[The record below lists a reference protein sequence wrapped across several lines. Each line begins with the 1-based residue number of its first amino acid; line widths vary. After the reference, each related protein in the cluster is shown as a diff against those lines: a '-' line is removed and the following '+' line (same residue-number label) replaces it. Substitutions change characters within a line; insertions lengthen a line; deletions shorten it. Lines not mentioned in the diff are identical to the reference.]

1 MGLGERKTP
10 PAFPTSG
17 NLLLSVEPLSEA
29 RTRLTDFFSSLLDLP
44 PDTPLHFYILE
55 KERPMREPQPT
66 NYYMLLELLPTATEA
81 EIKKAWHEQIQVW
94 HPDRFTHS
102 PTLHR
107 KAETRTQLINQA
119 YQTLSDPVARTSYD
133 AKTQPSPSH
142 RPPPTPPSA
151 PSSGSY
157 APPPPRPQQTPRSRQ
172 GPRGP
177 QSLMMLSRQGQPK
190 TMVPAITMLVD
201 TREHLPYEFR
211 GLVRIAG
218 TIRQTLPAGDY
229 AIAEAPE
236 IFCVE
241 RRGVEEFNTI
251 FSNPSDNRPRFL
263 RELEP
268 LLAFPHRFLVIEG
281 TIQYSKGGGRL
292 GEYHKNGMMDLLDA
306 LTARYGIKIIY
317 SDSREEAEE
326 RVANLAAM
334 HYAYHFAE
342 QEGFGRCLTEN
353 DL

>member
-1 MGLGERKTP
+1 
-10 PAFPTSG
+10 
-17 NLLLSVEPLSEA
+17 
-29 RTRLTDFFSSLLDLP
+29 
-44 PDTPLHFYILE
+44 
-55 KERPMREPQPT
+55 MREERII
-66 NYYMLLELLPTATEA
+66 NYYTLLELLPTATEA

-94 HPDRFTHS
+94 HPDRFAHA

-133 AKTQPSPSH
+133 AKTQTSA
-142 RPPPTPPSA
+142 PPKPAARPTPAAP
-151 PSSGSY
+151 PSSGTYSTT
-157 APPPPRPQQTPRSRQ
+157 PPRPERTQRSSQ
-172 GPRGP
+172 DPRGP

-190 TMVPAITMLVD
+190 TMVPPITMLVD
-201 TREHLPYEFR
+201 PQEHFPYEFQ

-218 TIRQTLPAGDY
+218 TIQQPLPAGDY

-251 FSNPSDNRPRFL
+251 YSNPSDNRLRFL

-281 TIQYSKGGGRL
+281 TIHYSKSGGRL
-292 GEYHKNGMMDLLDA
+292 GQYHKNGMMDFLDS

-317 SDSREEAEE
+317 SDSRDEAEE
-326 RVANLAAM
+326 RVANLAAL
-334 HYAYHFAE
+334 HYAYYFAE
-342 QEGFGRCLTEN
+342 QQGFGRCIKED

>member
-1 MGLGERKTP
+1 MRDERT
-10 PAFPTSG
+10 
-17 NLLLSVEPLSEA
+17 
-29 RTRLTDFFSSLLDLP
+29 
-44 PDTPLHFYILE
+44 
-55 KERPMREPQPT
+55 T
-66 NYYMLLELLPTATEA
+66 NYYTVLELLPTATLTD
-81 EIKKAWHEQIQVW
+81 IKKAWHEQLQVW
-94 HPDRFTHS
+94 HPDRFNHS
-102 PTLHR
+102 PALHR
-107 KAETRTQLINQA
+107 KAEARTQLINQA
-119 YQTLSDPVARTSYD
+119 YQTLSDSTLRTRYD
-133 AKTQPSPSH
+133 AATQNAPST
-142 RPPPTPPSA
+142 TPPA
-151 PSSGSY
+151 RPS
-157 APPPPRPQQTPRSRQ
+157 PPPRPQPAPRSRQ
-172 GPRGP
+172 DPRGP

-201 TREHLPYEFR
+201 TREHLPYEFQ

-241 RRGVEEFNTI
+241 RRRVEEFNTI

-281 TIQYSKGGGRL
+281 TIQFNKAGGRL
-292 GEYHKNGMMDLLDA
+292 GQYHKNGMMDFLDG

-317 SDSREEAEE
+317 SDNREEAEE
-326 RVANLAAM
+326 RVANLAAL

-342 QEGFGRCLTEN
+342 QLGFGRCLKED

>member
-1 MGLGERKTP
+1 MRDERT
-10 PAFPTSG
+10 
-17 NLLLSVEPLSEA
+17 
-29 RTRLTDFFSSLLDLP
+29 
-44 PDTPLHFYILE
+44 
-55 KERPMREPQPT
+55 T
-66 NYYMLLELLPTATEA
+66 NYYTVLELLPTATLA
-81 EIKKAWHEQIQVW
+81 DIKKAWHEQLQVW
-94 HPDRFTHS
+94 HPDRFNHS
-102 PTLHR
+102 PALHR
-107 KAETRTQLINQA
+107 KAEARTQLINQA
-119 YQTLSDPVARTSYD
+119 YQTLSDSTLRARYD
-133 AKTQPSPSH
+133 AATQNAPST
-142 RPPPTPPSA
+142 TPPA
-151 PSSGSY
+151 RPS
-157 APPPPRPQQTPRSRQ
+157 PPPRPQPAPRSRQ
-172 GPRGP
+172 DPRGP

-201 TREHLPYEFR
+201 THEHLPYEFQ

-218 TIRQTLPAGDY
+218 TIRQPLPAGDY

-241 RRGVEEFNTI
+241 RRRVEEFNTI

-281 TIQYSKGGGRL
+281 TIQFNKAGGRL
-292 GEYHKNGMMDLLDA
+292 GQYHRNGMMDFLDG

-317 SDSREEAEE
+317 SDNREEAEE
-326 RVANLAAM
+326 RVANLAAL

-342 QEGFGRCLTEN
+342 QLGFGRCLSEG

>member
-1 MGLGERKTP
+1 MRDERT
-10 PAFPTSG
+10 
-17 NLLLSVEPLSEA
+17 
-29 RTRLTDFFSSLLDLP
+29 
-44 PDTPLHFYILE
+44 
-55 KERPMREPQPT
+55 T
-66 NYYMLLELLPTATEA
+66 NYYTVLELLPTATLA
-81 EIKKAWHEQIQVW
+81 DIKKAWHEQLQVW
-94 HPDRFTHS
+94 HPDRFNHS
-102 PTLHR
+102 PALHR
-107 KAETRTQLINQA
+107 KAEARTQLINQA
-119 YQTLSDPVARTSYD
+119 YQTLSDSTLRTRYD
-133 AKTQPSPSH
+133 AATQNAPST
-142 RPPPTPPSA
+142 TPPA
-151 PSSGSY
+151 RPS
-157 APPPPRPQQTPRSRQ
+157 PPPRPQPAPRSRQ
-172 GPRGP
+172 DPRGP

-201 TREHLPYEFR
+201 THEHLPYEFQ

-241 RRGVEEFNTI
+241 RRRVEEFNTI

-281 TIQYSKGGGRL
+281 TIQFNKAGGRL
-292 GEYHKNGMMDLLDA
+292 GQYHKNGMMDFLDG

-317 SDSREEAEE
+317 SDNREEAEE
-326 RVANLAAM
+326 RVANLAAL

-342 QEGFGRCLTEN
+342 QLGFGRCLKED